1 MLIFTTNIDNLKV
14 IAGAEEV
21 AEAFASSLGQSSI
34 NINKKECF
42 LGFTKENQVKW
53 CKDNFKKSNIH
64 LLKNAKIIN
73 SGEVIKPHQEGIK
86 ERDYADCN

>member
-1 MLIFTTNIDNLKV
+1 LLIFTTDIDNLKV
-14 IAGAEEV
+14 IASVEDV

-42 LGFTKENQVKW
+42 LSFTKENQVKW
-53 CKDNFKKSNIH
+53 CKSNFKKSNIY

-73 SGEVIKPHQEGIK
+73 NGEVIKPHQEGIK
-86 ERDYADCN
+86 ERDYAENN